1 MMMKFITHFLA
12 QIGPQSEYTWTR
24 LIYSALKAPTY
35 HLYFELILII
45 GIIWL
50 LFKRSYRIN
59 DVINLSEEEKN
70 QLINEWKPD
79 SLVPKD
85 WEPSK
90 YLLNQFHR
98 CAYGPLGKYI
108 SFTPEEGE
116 KCGAGKKT
124 NSKSH
129 LNFATLNFLNFVGD
143 PDLSEAAIER
153 MKKYGI
159 GSCGPR
165 GFYGTFDVHL
175 ELENKLAEFLGVE
188 KAVIYSYGVATFS
201 SAIPSYSKRT
211 DVIFAD
217 EGITHSTYLGLVASR
232 SHIRF
237 FRHNNM
243 EHLEQLLIAQT
254 KKDKEDPKRALLTRR
269 FFVVEGIYLNS
280 GEICPLPELIAL
292 KYKYKVRIL
301 LDETI
306 SFGVLGQ
313 TGRGLT
319 EYFGVDVE
327 DVDLI
332 SGSLETALGVCGG
345 FCAGSQYVVGHQELS
360 GQAYCFSASL
370 PPMLA
375 TAACKAI
382 SKLQSAEECG
392 RRNKR
397 LLELARLTDNTFHSN
412 GKLTRIWKLYG
423 HPDSPLKHL
432 RLRENNTLN
441 RLEAIVQTAFDWT
454 DERKLESP
462 PLLLTVARYA
472 NNINY
477 PTPPPSIRIT
487 LNCDLTNDELLH
499 LFYILSS
506 IST

>member
-1 MMMKFITHFLA
+1 MVMKFITHFLA

-35 HLYFELILII
+35 HLYFELLLII

-59 DVINLSEEEKN
+59 DVINLSVEEKN

-90 YLLNQFHR
+90 YLLKQFHR
-98 CAYGPLGKYI
+98 CANGPLGKYVN
-108 SFTPEEGE
+108 FNLEVEEF
-116 KCGAGKKT
+116 GATENNVNK
-124 NSKSH
+124 NH

-143 PDLSEAAIER
+143 SDLSNVATEQL
-153 MKKYGI
+153 KKYGV

-188 KAVIYSYGVATFS
+188 KAVIYSYGAATFS

-217 EGITHSTYLGLVASR
+217 EGINHATYLGLVASR
-232 SHIRF
+232 SHVRF
-237 FRHNNM
+237 FRHNDM
-243 EHLEQLLIAQT
+243 EHLEQLLIAQA
-254 KKDKEDPKRALLTRR
+254 KRDKDDPKRALLTRR
-269 FFVVEGIYLNS
+269 FFVVEGIYFNS
-280 GEICPLPELIAL
+280 GEICPLSELIAL

-306 SFGVLGQ
+306 SFGVLGK
-313 TGRGLT
+313 TGRGVT
-319 EYFGVDVE
+319 EYFGVNIE
-327 DVDLI
+327 DIDLI

-375 TAACKAI
+375 KAACTAI
-382 SKLQSAEECG
+382 SKLQSPKENG
-392 RRNKR
+392 KRNQR
-397 LLELARLTDNTFHSN
+397 LLELARLTDNLFHSN
-412 GKLTRIWKLYG
+412 SKLTSIWKLYG

-432 RLRENNTLN
+432 RFRENNTLGK
-441 RLEAIVQTAFDWT
+441 LEAVVQTAFDWT
-454 DERKLESP
+454 DERNLKAP
-462 PLLLTVARYA
+462 PLLLTVSRYTYS
-472 NNINY
+472 INF
-477 PTPPPSIRIT
+477 PAPPPSIRIA
-487 LNCDLTNDELLH
+487 LNCDLTNEELRH
-499 LFYILSS
+499 LFYVLSS
-506 IST
+506 IVPA